1 MLFFLRFV
9 FLHFRIINWGFPLFD
24 GLFYVIYLSLPL
36 SVVSWRFSF
45 LHFRIINWVFPR
57 FDGGLFFFNISVLN
71 RCLSYCLLSFAC
83 FFRHFRI
90 INWGFPRLD
99 GLFYVICL
107 SLPLIAHFCVFFNV
121 FFVRFVSCLSFFA
134 FSAVVFFL
142 LFFSVCLKQN

>member
-83 FFRHFRI
+83 FFQYFRI
-90 INWGFPRLD
+90 INWSSFGLSACFTVVC
-99 GLFYVICL
+99 LFYAAVCALCAWFRWFPSLSIIL
-107 SLPLIAHFCVFFNV
+107 SLSGGCRLCVCCVGGLHF
-121 FFVRFVSCLSFFA
+121 ST
-134 FSAVVFFL
+134 FL
-142 LFFSVCLKQN
+142 C

>member
-1 MLFFLRFV
+1 MTFVCFFFANFSSLLMSV
-9 FLHFRIINWGFPLFD
+9 FIFF
-24 GLFYVIYLSLPL
+24 LPL

-83 FFRHFRI
+83 FFQYFRI
-90 INWGFPRLD
+90 INWSFPLFD

-107 SLPLIAHFCVFFNV
+107 SLPLNV
-121 FFVRFVSCLSFFA
+121 VSWRFA
-134 FSAVVFFL
+134 FLHFRIKNWIFSRLDVFIDDD
-142 LFFSVCLKQN
+142 FFSFGAFSPSLSV